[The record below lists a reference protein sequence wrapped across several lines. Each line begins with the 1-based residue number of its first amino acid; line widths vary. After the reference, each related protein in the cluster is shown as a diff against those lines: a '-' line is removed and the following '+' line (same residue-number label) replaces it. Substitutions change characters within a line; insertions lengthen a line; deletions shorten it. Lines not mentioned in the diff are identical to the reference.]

1 MENQSDFEPCA
12 NLDNFS
18 DMKNK
23 KWAIMIRSNH
33 YRGVTSSFW
42 DAVLKFS
49 V

>member
-1 MENQSDFEPCA
+1 MEKLTYLEPCA
-12 NLDNFS
+12 NLDYFS

-23 KWAIMIRSNH
+23 KKMGNND

-42 DAVLKFS
+42 DAVLRFS